1 MENSFQVVP
10 SPCGDIRL
18 EANERGITGMYFVGQ
33 GSAGGDGTAGAGL
46 HPHLR
51 RCREQLQAYFA
62 GDLTAFDLPLA
73 PAGTDFQQQ
82 VWQALLAIPYGGT
95 LSYGELAASIG
106 KPRARY
112 GRAVGAAV
120 GRNPIAIVVPCHRV
134 VGSGGALTGYAGGLR
149 RKRQLLAL
157 EAR

>member
-1 MENSFQVVP
+1 MESSSQVVP
-10 SPCGDIRL
+10 SPCGDIQL
-18 EANERGITGMYFVGQ
+18 VVNDRGITGLYFIEQV
-33 GSAGGDGTAGAGL
+33 SADPTGAAGAGR

-82 VWQALLAIPYGGT
+82 VWQALLAIPFGDT

-120 GRNPIAIVVPCHRV
+120 GRNPIAIVVPCHRI
-134 VGSGGALTGYAGGLR
+134 VGSSGALTGYAGGLQ